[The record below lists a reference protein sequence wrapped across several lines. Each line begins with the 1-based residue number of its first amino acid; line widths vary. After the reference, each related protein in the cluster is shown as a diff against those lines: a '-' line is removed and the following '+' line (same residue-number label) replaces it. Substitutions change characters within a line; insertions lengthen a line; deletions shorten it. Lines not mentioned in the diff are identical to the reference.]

1 MAMKVVLKTIQFKRG
16 PIDKLP
22 KEAKY
27 GEPILVHDEE
37 GKYYL
42 YVGLGE
48 GKAPVL
54 VSGAGGGGDV
64 DLTEVEDL
72 INKALEDND
81 NKLKTEFKQ
90 DIEDV
95 SSNLK
100 SEFDKIIEKLKTQ
113 VEEDIDGAIEI
124 YIGDNEELASERDI
138 WINEHGVPDGMIEVS
153 SIRENVNELND
164 ILNELTGLDTILNI
178 DEDEYVFEDDVVEA
192 EQLICKAFDSLNL
205 E

>member
-42 YVGLGE
+42 YAGLGE

-54 VSGAGGGGDV
+54 VSGAGNDI
-64 DLTEVEDL
+64 DLTEIENL
-72 INKALEDND
+72 INKALEDN
-81 NKLKTEFKQ
+81 NSELKTEF
-90 DIEDV
+90 
-95 SSNLK
+95 SK
-100 SEFDKIIEKLKTQ
+100 SITDLQKQ
-113 VEEDIDGAIEI
+113 VEEDVDGAIEI
-124 YIGDNEELASERDI
+124 YIGENEQEASKRDL
-138 WINEHGVPDGMIEVS
+138 WIDENGVPDGMVVADS
-153 SIRENVNELND
+153 LKENVNELNAV
-164 ILNELTGLDTILNI
+164 LNELTGLETDLEVEEGKFVYE
-178 DEDEYVFEDDVVEA
+178 EDITET
-192 EQLICKAFDSLNL
+192 EQIIEGIFNSLNL

>member
-42 YVGLGE
+42 YAGLGE
-48 GKAPVL
+48 GKEPVL
-54 VSGAGGGGDV
+54 VSGAGNNI
-64 DLTEVEDL
+64 DLTEVESL

-81 NKLKTEFKQ
+81 NKLKTEFNQ
-90 DIEDV
+90 
-95 SSNLK
+95 
-100 SEFDKIIEKLKTQ
+100 IIEKLKTQ

-138 WINEHGVPDGMIEVS
+138 WIDEDGIPDGMVEAI
-153 SIRENVNELND
+153 SIRENANELNTVLND
-164 ILNELTGLDTILNI
+164 ITGLDTDI
-178 DEDEYVFEDDVVEA
+178 DSEDKYLFESDVIET
-192 EQLICKAFDSLNL
+192 EQFIDKIFDSLNL

>member
-64 DLTEVEDL
+64 DLTEVENL

-81 NKLKTEFKQ
+81 NKLKTEFNQ
-90 DIEDV
+90 
-95 SSNLK
+95 
-100 SEFDKIIEKLKTQ
+100 IIEKLKTQ

-138 WINEHGVPDGMIEVS
+138 WINENGVSNGMVGVS
-153 SIRENVNELND
+153 SIRENVNELNG
-164 ILNELTGLDTILNI
+164 ILNELTGLDTTLNI
-178 DEDEYVFEDDVVEA
+178 DENEYVFEDDVVEA

>member
-27 GEPILVHDEE
+27 GEPILIHDEE

-54 VSGAGGGGDV
+54 VSGAGNDI
-64 DLTEVEDL
+64 DLTEIEDL
-72 INKALEDND
+72 INKALETN
-81 NKLKTEFKQ
+81 NSELKTEFGKNIADLQ
-90 DIEDV
+90 
-95 SSNLK
+95 
-100 SEFDKIIEKLKTQ
+100 TQ

-124 YIGDNEELASERDI
+124 YIGEDEEEASKRDL
-138 WINEHGVPDGMIEVS
+138 WINENGVPDGMIEAS
-153 SIRENVNELND
+153 SLKESLNELNTV
-164 ILNELTGLDTILNI
+164 LNELTGFETDLEVDVEKYLFE
-178 DEDEYVFEDDVVEA
+178 EDVIETEEIIEGIFN
-192 EQLICKAFDSLNL
+192 SLNL

>member
-54 VSGAGGGGDV
+54 VSGAGGGGGDV
-64 DLTEVEDL
+64 DLTEIENL

-81 NKLKTEFKQ
+81 NKLKTEFNQ
-90 DIEDV
+90 
-95 SSNLK
+95 
-100 SEFDKIIEKLKTQ
+100 IIEKLKTQ

-138 WINEHGVPDGMIEVS
+138 WVNEDGVPEGMIEAS
-153 SIRENVNELND
+153 SIRENVNELNV
-164 ILNELTGLDTILNI
+164 ILNDITGLDTTLNI
-178 DEDEYVFEDDVVEA
+178 DEDEYVFEDDVVET

>member
-42 YVGLGE
+42 YAGLGE
-48 GKAPVL
+48 GKEPVL
-54 VSGAGGGGDV
+54 VSGAGNDI
-64 DLTEVEDL
+64 DLAEIENL
-72 INKALEDND
+72 INKALE
-81 NKLKTEFKQ
+81 EFK
-90 DIEDV
+90 I
-95 SSNLK
+95 
-100 SEFDKIIEKLKTQ
+100 Q

-138 WINEHGVPDGMIEVS
+138 WINEDGVPDGMIEAS
-153 SIRENVNELND
+153 SIRENINELNG
-164 ILNELTGLDTILNI
+164 ILNDITGLETNI
-178 DEDEYVFEDDVVEA
+178 DISEEKYLFEEDVVET
-192 EQLICKAFDSLNL
+192 EQFIDNMLDSLNL